1 MKSPRYV
8 NYEGVVFC
16 VSLNE
21 FAKILLGGLPVQPT
35 QNFIYTTFK
44 SIAKYFRLV
53 VLRSNLGS
61 NLAKLQ
67 ILPTETRILKMPN
80 FKNGT
85 KFI

>member
-1 MKSPRYV
+1 MRSPRYV

-44 SIAKYFRLV
+44 SITKYFRLI

-61 NLAKLQ
+61 NLAKFVNLAS
-67 ILPTETRILKMPN
+67 N
-80 FKNGT
+80 FTHRDPSLENA
-85 KFI
+85 KF